1 MSGVVDQASG
11 IPIKTDAC
19 AKAVAPESSL
29 GRVLSDMNMALDAR
43 PEADFVLVRDLVAV
57 MERDSFPLLLL
68 LFSLLLVSPLS
79 AVPGATSLFGLT
91 IAAILTQRLFGRSQ
105 VWLPA
110 IFLNRRLPARRTEQA
125 LNWLPRPVGWLE
137 HRLVQQRQRW
147 VLDSPFAQ
155 VPMAVV
161 LMAALCA
168 PLLEVIPGSGT
179 SVGGAISLFSAGLL
193 ARDGLFVLAGA
204 SLAAILPVSL
214 WLLLT

>member
-1 MSGVVDQASG
+1 MSGVVNQPNG
-11 IPIKTDAC
+11 IPIEPGAC
-19 AKAVAPESSL
+19 AQAAAPESSL
-29 GRVLSDMNMALDAR
+29 GRLLGDVSTALNAR
-43 PEADFVLVRDLVAV
+43 PEADVVLVRDLVTA
-57 MERDSFPLLLL
+57 MERNSFPLLLL

-91 IAAILTQRLFGRSQ
+91 IAAILTQRLLGRSQ

-110 IFLNRRLPARRTEQA
+110 ILLDRRLPARRTEQA
-125 LNWLPRPVGWLE
+125 LRWLPRPVGWLE

-147 VLDSPFAQ
+147 VLDAPFVQ

-161 LMAALCA
+161 LITALCA

-179 SVGGAISLFSAGLL
+179 SVGAAISLFSAGLL